1 MRRNTIHLK
10 EEPFRRFLDPDGGRA
25 RYVVIAIDPAAGGKE
40 SEEAFVIFLVSGT
53 HIALF
58 GGRIVSAKEPGTAA
72 NVIPLRFVLA
82 LFDTVKKLATELRQI
97 FDVPPGSTYFPSVLV
112 VLETNFAYG
121 AAIYMHTET
130 FLCGEALRQPIYL
143 FPSEAP

>member
-1 MRRNTIHLK
+1 MK
-10 EEPFRRFLDPDGGRA
+10 EEPFRRFLEPDGQHA

-58 GGRIVSAKEPGTAA
+58 GGRIISAKEPGTVA

-82 LFDTVKKLATELRQI
+82 LLDTVKKLVGELRQI
-97 FDVPPGSTYFPSVLV
+97 FGVSPSSTYFPSVLV

-121 AAIYMHTET
+121 AAIYMHTEI
-130 FLCGEALRQPIYL
+130 FVGSEALRHSIYV
-143 FPSEAP
+143 FPTQAPRKA